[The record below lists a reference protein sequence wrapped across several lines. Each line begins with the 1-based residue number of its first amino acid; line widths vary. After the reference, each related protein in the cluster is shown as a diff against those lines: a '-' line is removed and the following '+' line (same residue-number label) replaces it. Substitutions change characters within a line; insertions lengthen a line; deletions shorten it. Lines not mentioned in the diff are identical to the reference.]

1 MTQSKSLL
9 QRDIYEVIVWCIATP
24 VLSTWAL
31 VSLLPMVSV
40 ITAWGDLIA
49 TLIALAFLGT
59 SAFALLAVA
68 VGYRFFLWQNTVAP
82 ALPREDRTGRIAVLT
97 AYAVVWMALYGIY
110 AFG

>member
-1 MTQSKSLL
+1 MTQPKSLL
-9 QRDIYEVIVWCIATP
+9 QRDINEVIIWCIATP

-59 SAFALLAVA
+59 SAFALVGIA
-68 VGYRFFLWQNTVAP
+68 VGYRFFLWQNAVAP
-82 ALPREDRTGRIAVLT
+82 GLPREGRTGLVAVLT
-97 AYAVVWMALYGIY
+97 AYALVWMAFYGIY
-110 AFG
+110 AFS

>member
-31 VSLLPMVSV
+31 VSVLPMVSV
-40 ITAWGDLIA
+40 ITAWGDLIGMV
-49 TLIALAFLGT
+49 IALAFLAT

-68 VGYRFFLWQNTVAP
+68 VGYRFFIWQNSVAP
-82 ALPREDRTGRIAVLT
+82 ALPREGRTGRIAVLT
-97 AYAVVWMALYGIY
+97 AYALVWMALYGTY
-110 AFG
+110 TFG